1 MNVLVM
7 FSGGKDSF
15 LAACR
20 AILENRNVKLAFFD
34 NGCELG
40 TDAVKQGCA
49 RLEQRFGTERVELVG
64 GIPTAGIINTFKEY
78 WMASPVSDIA
88 GKYPEL
94 VPAQVQC
101 LHCQA
106 AMWCAAV
113 ALAKARDCRAI
124 ACGYRKTDEFC
135 TGHAG
140 FTERWAKLAGT

>member
-20 AILENRNVKLAFFD
+20 AILDGHDVKLAFFD

-40 TDAVKQGCA
+40 TGAIRQGYE
-49 RLEQRFGTERVELVG
+49 RLRCRFSDVRVELIG
-64 GIPTAGIINTFKEY
+64 GIPTAGIANTFKEY
-78 WMASPVSDIA
+78 WMSNTVSNIA

-101 LHCQA
+101 LHCQS

-113 ALAKARDCRAI
+113 ALAKARDCRAV
-124 ACGYRKTDEFC
+124 ACGYRKTDKFC
-135 TGHAG
+135 TGHGG
-140 FTERWAKLAGT
+140 FTER